1 MESPLW
7 HELLQILIINK
18 IMKPTNQTNEWM
30 KKNPKKQTYYHITT
44 IPQPSLN
51 CFKENTGFKLTH
63 VCWYA
68 RSKVEVE
75 GKAPAKI
82 LDNDDE
88 PQEVGGEGN
97 AGKEG
102 EQGAGVEHQG
112 TTAVPIAA
120 VRSQNLTSRSQELRF
135 GAHKL
140 SPGPKIPGRSNCCW
154 RKIFERW
161 RLISSC
167 TFELIKSA
175 GELFKCRG
183 PTRTAR
189 HLPGENNQS
198 SNVAHDQISNINQT
212 WIPHKVWGGTVLLHG
227 FPPSNLLVF
236 PHSETNSRKAAK
248 VSSHEVHGMNL
259 ASREM

>member
-1 MESPLW
+1 M
-7 HELLQILIINK
+7 
-18 IMKPTNQTNEWM
+18 
-30 KKNPKKQTYYHITT
+30 
-44 IPQPSLN
+44 
-51 CFKENTGFKLTH
+51 
-63 VCWYA
+63 
-68 RSKVEVE
+68 
-75 GKAPAKI
+75 
-82 LDNDDE
+82 
-88 PQEVGGEGN
+88 
-97 AGKEG
+97 
-102 EQGAGVEHQG
+102 
-112 TTAVPIAA
+112 PIAA
-120 VRSQNLTSRSQELRF
+120 VRSQNLTSRSQELGF

-140 SPGPKIPGRSNCCW
+140 SPGPKIPGRSKCCRW
-154 RKIFERW
+154 KIFERW